1 MGYCAQAD
9 LEARFGAEE
18 LKQLTDETNVPPA
31 TIEVA
36 EVANACAEAS
46 SLIDGYL
53 RSRYTLP
60 LSTIPDVLKK
70 WACDIAR
77 FYLWDDRAGEGTPV
91 RAAYDDA
98 LKQLEAVA
106 KGTFALVTSAG
117 ADVSQGTGSI
127 AISTSDRVFTDDL
140 LSLMP

>member
-9 LEARFGAEE
+9 LSARFGDEE
-18 LKQLTDETNVPPA
+18 LKQLTDETNVPPTTIDA
-31 TIEVA
+31 TEVS
-36 EVANACAEAS
+36 NACAEAT

-53 RSRYTLP
+53 RARYTLP
-60 LSTIPDVLKK
+60 LTTVPDVLKK

-91 RAAYDDA
+91 REAYKDA
-98 LKQLEAVA
+98 VKQLEAVA
-106 KGTFALVTSAG
+106 KGTFALVSSSGTDA
-117 ADVSQGTGSI
+117 SQGSGSM